1 MAPLRIIANSWVA
14 KTPAKPVAGRG
25 RKPPAARANEALQ
38 KYVPWSVLTG
48 LVTVDWLKNLVANH
62 GH

>member
-1 MAPLRIIANSWVA
+1 MGRAPGAPAWTTTLRID
-14 KTPAKPVAGRG
+14 AGSVDV
-25 RKPPAARANEALQ
+25 
-38 KYVPWSVLTG
+38 VPVLTG